1 MKNFSKIT
9 ITDPAYPECFRVLEA
24 DAPENLYFYGDIDLI
39 KYERNISVVGTRAP
53 SLYGKHSARA
63 LVQSLRDYDTC
74 IVSGL
79 ARGIDSEAHLS
90 ALESGL
96 ATIAVIASGLEAF
109 DYSGTQRKL
118 FNEMS
123 RRDDCLII
131 SEFAPEFTAL
141 KRNFPHRNRLIAA
154 LSPVTVVIEA
164 GLKSGTLI
172 TAEHVLKQ
180 KKELLVLP
188 GDLSKESFRGSN
200 QLLAENKAQPI
211 FSINLL
217 SKYLALKPKKNPNEY
232 PQRATNSEAPNSL
245 SKQILDLINIEPIS
259 FDDLVNKLGINQ
271 ISLST
276 QLSLLEVQGLLRRE
290 SGMKFS
296 KTCL

>member
-1 MKNFSKIT
+1 MDDFKKIQ
-9 ITDPAYPECFRVLEA
+9 ISDPNYPECFKILKA
-24 DAPENLYFYGDIDLI
+24 DAPQTLYAYGDLDLI
-39 KYERNISVVGTRAP
+39 QYQRNISVVGTRAP
-53 SLYGKHSARA
+53 SLYGKHSTRA
-63 LVQSLRDYDTC
+63 LVQSLKDFDAC

-96 ATIAVIASGLEAF
+96 PSIAVIASGLEAF

-118 FNEMS
+118 FNEM
-123 RRDDCLII
+123 RKRDDCLII
-131 SEFAPEFTAL
+131 SEFPPEFSAI

-164 GLKSGTLI
+164 GLKSGTLV
-172 TAEHVLKQ
+172 TAEHVIKQ
-180 KKELLVLP
+180 NKELLVLP
-188 GDLSKESFRGSN
+188 GDLGKESFRGSN
-200 QLLAENKAQPI
+200 KLLAENKAQAI
-211 FSINLL
+211 FSISLL
-217 SKYLALKPKKNPNEY
+217 SKYLSLKPKPISNPNQE
-232 PQRATNSEAPNSL
+232 NSNKQKELNKI
-245 SKQILDLINIEPIS
+245 SKQILDLIHIEPIS
-259 FDDLVNKLGINQ
+259 FDDLVERLGINQ